1 MKRFYSLFFFIILS
15 CACGLPSSLS
25 SDGTHPNKDGYTI
38 MESVILPILQAYP
51 AE

>member
-1 MKRFYSLFFFIILS
+1 MTVGINDI
-15 CACGLPSSLS
+15 AQNGGLPSSLS

-38 MESVILPILQAYP
+38 MEDVVLPSLQAYP